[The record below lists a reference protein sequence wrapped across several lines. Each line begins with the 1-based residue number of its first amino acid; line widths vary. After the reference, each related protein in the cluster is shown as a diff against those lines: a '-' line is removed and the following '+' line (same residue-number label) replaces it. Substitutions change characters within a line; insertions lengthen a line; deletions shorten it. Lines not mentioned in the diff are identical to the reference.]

1 MTWLATAVKV
11 QAPPVTAQATRAITA
26 AITAATTEAEA
37 ATETPEAIAAAMG
50 AAEEATGEGA
60 VVMAE
65 VVATGA
71 EEADSEGT
79 GIEMPAYS

>member
-1 MTWLATAVKV
+1 MGTAE
-11 QAPPVTAQATRAITA
+11 APPTIVQATRATA
-26 AITAATTEAEA
+26 GAITAATTEAGA

-79 GIEMPAYS
+79 GTEVPAYL